1 MNCRNWEER
10 IALYAG
16 GDLREPETAEV
27 DRHLADCEGCRDFAA
42 GLKESLQL
50 MRNVHEEPVAEAHFA
65 AVRARVMGEL
75 EGRRLPWWRSA
86 WVYGFSAAALALLLI
101 VTLVPRR
108 PVERPIRAATVSGRW
123 PATERELPAIR
134 PDVAPSPAP
143 LHRVHPAHAVR
154 HRRPLPILPV
164 SAPPDL
170 GPPAVVKMLTD
181 DPDVVIYWIT
191 DNSGE

>member
-1 MNCRNWEER
+1 MNCSNWEER

-16 GDLREPETAEV
+16 GDLQAQETADV

-50 MRNVHEEPVAEAHFA
+50 MRSIHEEPVAEAHFA

-75 EGRRLPWWRSA
+75 EGSRLPWWRSA
-86 WVYGFSAAALALLLI
+86 WAYGFSAAALALFLI
-101 VTLVPRR
+101 LTLVPRR
-108 PVERPIRAATVSGRW
+108 RVERPIRAEAV
-123 PATERELPAIR
+123 REQGIPAIR
-134 PDVAPSPAP
+134 RDVAPAPAP
-143 LHRVHPAHAVR
+143 LHRVHPVHAVR
-154 HRRPLPILPV
+154 HQRPLPILPV
-164 SAPPDL
+164 SVPPDP

>member
-1 MNCRNWEER
+1 MNCSKWEER

-16 GDLREPETAEV
+16 GDLEPLETAEV
-27 DRHLADCEGCRDFAA
+27 DRHLADCERCRDFAA

-50 MRNVHEEPVAEAHFA
+50 IRSVHEEPVTEAHFA

-75 EGRRLPWWRSA
+75 EGRRLPWWRNA
-86 WVYGFSAAALALLLI
+86 WVYGFSAAALALFLI
-101 VTLVPRR
+101 SALVPRR
-108 PVERPIRAATVSGRW
+108 PVERPIRAATV
-123 PATERELPAIR
+123 REQGIPVVR
-134 PDVAPSPAP
+134 PDVTPAPAP
-143 LHRVHPAHAVR
+143 LHQVHPARAVR

-164 SAPPDL
+164 SAPPEP